1 MCKIRVDLRPLEN
14 SMAIKKWSLIFI
26 SFLLFSCGKGNVKPD
41 NSGYNG
47 KYITYNVPQKYY
59 DKYKLELDAIS
70 ADVLSKTG
78 KQLVKFVSTNEDPK
92 YGLMGEAYTRWVNT
106 GEAWILFRDNIEQFT
121 DTSNFAA
128 GTAYTGT
135 NINPMGVVVLNFT
148 ELVVREPYYF
158 RQALEHEILHNLGF
172 SHTFGIYNYS
182 IMNYN
187 YVYEITG
194 MTDPDRQMLADKF
207 PFSIEVITIKDLE
220 KYGAINE
227 KIESEQYAYQLVENF
242 GLTEARAQTISRHLI
257 SYKKL
262 NNQRA
267 LTDSEKERLSK
278 EILGFGFEKG
288 KLALEKYMQGEKE
301 SLDDLIKV
309 AADKN
314 ETSPEHIKEL
324 FGEIF
329 LK

>member
-1 MCKIRVDLRPLEN
+1 MFIRNCAL
-14 SMAIKKWSLIFI
+14 
-26 SFLLFSCGKGNVKPD
+26 LLFSLLLFTCGKGGNVENKPD

-47 KYITYNVPQKYY
+47 QQITFNVPQNYY
-59 DKYKLELDAIS
+59 VKYKAELDLIS
-70 ADVLSKTG
+70 SDVLSKTG
-78 KQLVKFVSTNEDPK
+78 KQLVKFVSVNEDPK
-92 YGLMGEAYTRWVNT
+92 YTLMGEAYTRWVTT
-106 GEAWILFRDNIEQFT
+106 GEAWILFREDESQFT
-121 DTSNFAA
+121 DTSMFAG

-135 NINPMGVVVLNFT
+135 NLNPMGVVVLNFT
-148 ELVVREPYYF
+148 ALVIQEPYYF
-158 RQALEHEILHNLGF
+158 RQALEHEIMHCLGF
-172 SHTFGIYNYS
+172 SHTYGYYNYS

-194 MTDPDRQMLADKF
+194 ITDPDRTMLANSF
-207 PFSIEVITIKDLE
+207 PFSTEVITIKDLE
-220 KYGAINE
+220 KFGAENE
-227 KIESEQYAYQLVENF
+227 KAESEKYAYQLMENF
-242 GLTEARAQTISRHLI
+242 GLSEARAQTISRHLI

-267 LTDSEKERLSK
+267 LTNPEKEMLSK

-301 SLDDLIKV
+301 SLDDLITV
-309 AADKN
+309 AANKN